1 MASTAML
8 LGPPALRHPTSPS
21 GTVFEDGDILTDSLI
36 GRNSNLE
43 LSEKPPLE
51 LTENKSPT
59 FLSSGNPCLD
69 FFFHVVPDT
78 PSDDLIRRLELAWEF
93 NPLTTLKLICNLRG
107 VRGTGKSDKEGFY
120 TAALWLHDH
129 HPKTLACNAR
139 VLASFGYFK
148 DFLEIL
154 YRLLEGPEIRRIE
167 KKDWLDRKG
176 RKKISRKR
184 NSIFKRENRPGVEF
198 PVEEKDVEH
207 MVGEFV
213 DKEKAR
219 VLRKERELALA
230 KRALHRYSTDSNYQ
244 FLHDQISDLFAE
256 LLKSD
261 IQYLNSGELYKISL
275 ASKWFRDRLRKQVL
289 SPLRKALELPEVFM
303 CSNQWGSLPYNR
315 VASVAMKSYKS
326 LFSKHDTE
334 RFGEYLEIVQTGK
347 AKIAAGA
354 LLPHEIIASLNEE
367 DGEKV
372 AELQWARM
380 VEDLSKKGRLT
391 NCIAVCDVSGS
402 ISGTPMEV
410 CVALGLLVSE
420 LSEDPWK
427 GNVITFSESPELHKI
442 QGDSLVS
449 KTEFV
454 RMMEWGANTDFQ
466 KVFDKILQVAVEGN
480 LSEDQMIKR
489 VFVFSDM
496 EFDEACGSYNYY
508 EYDYDMEEI
517 DESQKASQKWETDYE
532 VIQRKFQDKGYGK
545 VPEIKN
551 LLTLFLEG
559 GGILTRQDV
568 MDFAISGEDYK
579 KLVLFD

>member
-1 MASTAML
+1 MQL
-8 LGPPALRHPTSPS
+8 ERGERH
-21 GTVFEDGDILTDSLI
+21 
-36 GRNSNLE
+36 R
-43 LSEKPPLE
+43 K
-51 LTENKSPT
+51 
-59 FLSSGNPCLD
+59 
-69 FFFHVVPDT
+69 
-78 PSDDLIRRLELAWEF
+78 IRQR
-93 NPLTTLKLICNLRG
+93 
-107 VRGTGKSDKEGFY
+107 GFY
-120 TAALWLHDH
+120 TAVLWLHDH

-176 RKKISRKR
+176 RKKNSRKR

-198 PVEEKDVEH
+198 PVEEKDVEY
-207 MVGEFV
+207 MVEEFV

-230 KRALHRYSTDSNYQ
+230 KRALHKYSTDSNYQ

-275 ASKWFRDRLRKQVL
+275 ASKWCPTIDSSYDKSTLICENIA
-289 SPLRKALELPEVFM
+289 RKALELPEVFM

-334 RFGEYLEIVQTGK
+334 RFGVYLEKVQTGK

-372 AELQWARM
+372 AELQWAKWWKIYQRM
-380 VEDLSKKGRLT
+380 EAHKLQ
-391 NCIAVCDVSGS
+391 CI
-402 ISGTPMEV
+402 
-410 CVALGLLVSE
+410 SE

-427 GNVITFSESPELHKI
+427 GNVITFSASPELHKI

-466 KVFDKILQVAVEGN
+466 KVFDRILQVAVEGN

-489 VFVFSDM
+489 
-496 EFDEACGSYNYY
+496 
-508 EYDYDMEEI
+508 EI

-545 VPEIKN
+545 VPEIVFWNLRNSSETPVMATENGVALVSGFSKN
-551 LLTLFLEG
+551 LLDLVFG
-559 GGILTRQDV
+559 RRWNSDPSGCDGISH
-568 MDFAISGEDYK
+568 SGEDYK